1 MNVLTILLLGLAGGL
16 GAGTRFVVDGLVRSR
31 LRTALPVG
39 TIAININITGSFLLG
54 LVAGAVIVHAAPVEL
69 QAIAGTGFMGGYT
82 TFSTASFETVRLIQ
96 SRRTGLAL
104 LNSVGTAA
112 AAVGAAAAGLAVASL
127 LGALP

>member
-1 MNVLTILLLGLAGGL
+1 MTIVLLGLAGGL

-39 TIAININITGSFLLG
+39 TIAINVTGSFLLG
-54 LVAGAVIVHAAPVEL
+54 LVAGAVIVHAAPPEL
-69 QAIAGTGFMGGYT
+69 QAIAGTGFLGGYT

-96 SRRTGLAL
+96 AGRTGLAL
-104 LNSVGTAA
+104 LNGIGTAS

-127 LGALP
+127 L

>member
-1 MNVLTILLLGLAGGL
+1 VNALTILFLGLAGGL

-39 TIAININITGSFLLG
+39 TIAINITGSFLLG

-69 QAIAGTGFMGGYT
+69 QAIAGTGFLGGYT

-96 SRRTGLAL
+96 SRRTGFAL

-112 AAVGAAAAGLAVASL
+112 AAVGAAAAGVALASL
-127 LGALP
+127 L

>member
-1 MNVLTILLLGLAGGL
+1 MTILLLGLAGGF

-39 TIAININITGSFLLG
+39 TIAINVTGSFLLG

-69 QAIAGTGFMGGYT
+69 QAIAGTGFLGGYT
-82 TFSTASFETVRLIQ
+82 TFSTASFETVRLVQ

-104 LNSVGTAA
+104 LNGIGAA
-112 AAVGAAAAGLAVASL
+112 VATVGAAAAGLALASL
-127 LGALP
+127 L

>member
-1 MNVLTILLLGLAGGL
+1 VNALTILLLGLAGGL
-16 GAGTRFVVDGLVRSR
+16 GAGTRFVIDGLVRSR

-39 TIAININITGSFLLG
+39 TIAINITGSFLLG

-69 QAIAGTGFMGGYT
+69 QAIAGTGFLGGYT

-104 LNSVGTAA
+104 LNGIGTAIA
-112 AAVGAAAAGLAVASL
+112 AIGAAAAGLALAGL
-127 LGALP
+127 L

>member
-1 MNVLTILLLGLAGGL
+1 VNALTILLLGLAGGL
-16 GAGTRFVVDGLVRSR
+16 GAGTRFMVDGLVRSR
-31 LRTALPVG
+31 FRTALPVG
-39 TIAININITGSFLLG
+39 TIAINITGSFLLG

-69 QAIAGTGFMGGYT
+69 QAIAGTGFLGGYT

-112 AAVGAAAAGLAVASL
+112 AAVGAAAAGLALASL
-127 LGALP
+127 L

>member
-1 MNVLTILLLGLAGGL
+1 MNALTVLFLGLAGGL

-39 TIAININITGSFLLG
+39 TIAINITGSFLLG

-69 QAIAGTGFMGGYT
+69 QAIAGTGFLGGYT

-96 SRRTGLAL
+96 SRRTGFAL

-112 AAVGAAAAGLAVASL
+112 AAVGAAAAGVALASL
-127 LGALP
+127 L